1 MLSDDRHELA
11 EARLREAVEL
21 LDGGYVPSWIYHDR
35 LLFELEKERLF
46 GHTWVFLAHETELPE
61 PGDFVVRS
69 IVDDSVLLVR
79 GNDGVAR
86 GFLNQ
91 CRHRGSRLCQ
101 AEVGRAKNFTCIYH
115 AWSYNREGK
124 LVGVPYDKAIYKGID
139 RGALGLKP
147 VRVEACEGLLFGC
160 LDEAAPPL
168 DEFLGDF
175 RFYLELVTRR
185 SEAGLEV
192 VGVPQRWIVEADWK
206 IASENLV
213 GDSYHTPFSHKSTF
227 DVGLLPFSSADA
239 KPGGA
244 KTGLHIQVGNADVA
258 MIYRRPGT
266 YMGYPP
272 EMVETL
278 RSRIGDRQRA
288 LIDNGTGTGDGVF
301 LNRFHLFPNL
311 SCLNVGG
318 IIEGH
323 LDPYC
328 SIRLWQPRGP
338 GVMEIYSWLLVER
351 DAPAEFKDASRRAY
365 IVSFGPSGMLEQDDM
380 ENWRT
385 ISRTAQGSESREIPQ
400 YARMG
405 AESQIEPIADWGGP
419 GTAYP
424 TQYFDLPAVTFLK
437 RWASQLREEVPA

>member
-1 MLSDDRHELA
+1 MLSAGRQDLAAARLA
-11 EARLREAVEL
+11 EAAEL
-21 LDGGYVPSWIYHDR
+21 LDGGYVPSWIYHDP

-79 GNDGVAR
+79 GNDGEAR
-86 GFLNQ
+86 AFLNQ

-124 LVGVPYDKAIYKGID
+124 LVGVPYDKVIYKGID
-139 RGALGLKP
+139 RDTLGLVP
-147 VRVEACEGLLFGC
+147 VRVESCEGLIFGC
-160 LDEAAPPL
+160 LDDAAPPL
-168 DEFLGDF
+168 DEYLGDF

-185 SEAGLEV
+185 SAAGMEV

-213 GDSYHTPFSHKSTF
+213 GDAYHTPFSHKSTF

-239 KPGGA
+239 RPGGS
-244 KTGLHIQVGNADVA
+244 KTGLHVQAGLADVA

-266 YMGYPP
+266 FMGYPP
-272 EMVETL
+272 EVVETL

-288 LIDNGTGTGDGVF
+288 LLDHGTGTGDGVF

-311 SCLNVGG
+311 SCLNVAAV
-318 IIEGH
+318 IDDR

-351 DAPAEFKDASRRAY
+351 DAPQEFKDASRRAY

-385 ISRTAQGSESREIPQ
+385 ISATAQGTASGAVPQ

-405 AESQIEPIADWGGP
+405 AENDIVPIADWGGP

-424 TQYFDLPAVTFLK
+424 TQYFDLPTVTFLK
-437 RWASQLREEVPA
+437 RWVEHLQKGAAA